1 MLYIQNNV
9 YIGNLFVCF
18 EYIGK
23 NVYGENYLLEHI
35 YRKRYIENF
44 FCLIKKH
51 IKKKI
56 VCGGNHLLDNVYKEK
71 CL

>member
-18 EYIGK
+18 RYIGK

-35 YRKRYIENF
+35 YRKFY
-44 FCLIKKH
+44 CLIKKH

-56 VCGGNHLLDNVYKEK
+56 VCGWNNLLDNVYKEK

>member
-18 EYIGK
+18 RYIGK

-44 FCLIKKH
+44 SAL
-51 IKKKI
+51 
-56 VCGGNHLLDNVYKEK
+56 
-71 CL
+71 